1 MKQLF
6 SKLRGWCGDMHIDKV
21 MTLQQIIE
29 KRWLLIAMKKVDKSF
44 TETNKPIYNE
54 IIKPILTSP
63 KIEHACNLQ

>member
-1 MKQLF
+1 
-6 SKLRGWCGDMHIDKV
+6 MHIHKV

-29 KRWLLIAMKKVDKSF
+29 KRWLLIAMKKADKSF

-63 KIEHACNLQ
+63 KIEHACSLQ